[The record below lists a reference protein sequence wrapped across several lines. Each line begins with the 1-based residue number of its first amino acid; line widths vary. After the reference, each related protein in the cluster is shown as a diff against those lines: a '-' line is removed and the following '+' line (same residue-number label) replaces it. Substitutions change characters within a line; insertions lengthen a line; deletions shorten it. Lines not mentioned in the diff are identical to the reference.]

1 MIRLLGLCALL
12 ALALVLALS
21 VGARPVTPAVA
32 LEALRAYDPTNPDHV
47 TMMAIRLPRLA
58 AGLIAGGALGI
69 AGTVMQVMTR
79 NPLAD
84 PGILGVNSGAAFAL
98 LIGATVFGTAGESSV
113 ALLTFPG
120 AALAS
125 ALVFVLGGGL
135 RGDVGPVRLTL
146 AGAALN
152 ALLLSLVTAIVLVR
166 QDTLDMFRFW
176 VAGSLTQADSR
187 PLAEM
192 ALIAGAGGLFALAIA
207 PQIEALSLGSALS
220 RGLGTKPRRV
230 QAAAL
235 AVVTLCTGA
244 AVAVAG
250 PIAFL
255 GLMVPPLARLVAG
268 HALRQELVASA
279 LLGAALLLFAD
290 TLGRVVMPPA
300 EVRAGIMTALIGGPV
315 FLWVARRLRPGASA

>member
-1 MIRLLGLCALL
+1 MLRLFGLL
-12 ALALVLALS
+12 ALLLLTLALALS
-21 VGARPVTPAVA
+21 VGARPVSLAMA
-32 LEALRAYDPTNPDHV
+32 LEALHSFDPTNPDHV
-47 TMMAIRLPRLA
+47 TLAAIRLPRMA
-58 AGLIAGGALGI
+58 AGLIAGAALGI
-69 AGTVMQVMTR
+69 AGTIMQVMTR

-98 LIGATVFGTAGESSV
+98 LLGATLLGRSDQASV
-113 ALLTFPG
+113 ALLSLPG

-125 ALVFVLGGGL
+125 ALVFILGGGL

-152 ALLLSLVTAIVLVR
+152 ALLLSLVTAIVLIR
-166 QDTLDMFRFW
+166 QDTLDLFRFW
-176 VAGSLTQADSR
+176 VAGSLTQAASR

-192 ALIAGAGGLFALAIA
+192 ALLAAAGGALALAMA

-230 QAAAL
+230 QTAAL

-255 GLMVPPLARLVAG
+255 GLMVPPLARIVAG
-268 HALRQELVASA
+268 HSLRRALIASA
-279 LLGAALLLFAD
+279 LMGATLLLLAD

-315 FLWVARRLRPGASA
+315 FMWVARRLRPGASA